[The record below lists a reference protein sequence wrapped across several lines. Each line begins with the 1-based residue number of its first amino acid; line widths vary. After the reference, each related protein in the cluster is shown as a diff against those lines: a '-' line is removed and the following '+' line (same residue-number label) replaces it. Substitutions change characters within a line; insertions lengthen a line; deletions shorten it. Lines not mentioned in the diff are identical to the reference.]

1 MNKSLALKNRLSIYF
16 LFIISFFIF
25 LYFFYFL
32 INGER
37 GILAYYKIKQQN
49 SEHKIILKDL
59 AYKNDYLLDKI
70 TRLQPNTID
79 LDFLDEKI
87 RENTGFV
94 DNDELLILYD

>member
-94 DNDELLILYD
+94 DNDELLILFD